1 VRQHD
6 GGFKLADDPF
16 GIFGEW
22 FAQAA
27 EREPSDPNAM
37 TLATADATG
46 RPAARTV
53 LLKAWDRDGF
63 VFYGNLGSRKGR
75 HLGANAQAALLFYW
89 KSLYRQIRIEGAVTP
104 VSESQ
109 ADAYFASRPRGSQL
123 GAWASDQSQELASR
137 EVFEAKVSEAEARF
151 QGPQIPR
158 PEFWSG
164 WRVTPDYFEFWQG
177 QDFRMHDRLTFT
189 KTETGWVPGRLY
201 P

>member
-1 VRQHD
+1 M
-6 GGFKLADDPF
+6 ADDPF
-16 GIFGEW
+16 EIFAEW

-27 EREPSDPNAM
+27 AKEPSDANAM
-37 TLATADATG
+37 TVATADAGG

-75 HLGANAQAALLFYW
+75 HLAENAQAALLFYW
-89 KSLYRQIRIEGAVTP
+89 KSLYRQIRIEGTVTP
-104 VSESQ
+104 VSDAQ

-123 GAWASDQSQELASR
+123 GAWASDQSRELVSR
-137 EVFEAKVSEAEARF
+137 ELFAARVAEAEARF
-151 QGPQIPR
+151 PGPTIPR

-177 QDFRMHDRLTFT
+177 QDFRLHDRLTFT
-189 KTETGWVPGRLY
+189 KTGTEWVPGRLY

>member
-1 VRQHD
+1 MMEAC
-6 GGFKLADDPF
+6 KLADDPF
-16 GIFGEW
+16 EIFAEW
-22 FAQAA
+22 LAA
-27 EREPSDPNAM
+27 AVAAEPSDPNAM
-37 TLATADATG
+37 TLATADASG

-75 HLGANAQAALLFYW
+75 NLADNGQAALLFYW
-89 KSLYRQIRIEGAVTP
+89 KSLYRQIRIEGAVSP
-104 VSESQ
+104 VSDAQ

-123 GAWASDQSQELASR
+123 GAWASDQSRELASR
-137 EVFEAKVSEAEARF
+137 DLFEARVAEAERRF
-151 QGPQIPR
+151 PGAEIPR

-177 QDFRMHDRLTFT
+177 QEFRLHDRLTFT
-189 KTETGWVPGRLY
+189 RTATGWAAGRLY